1 MDAEKIRLAEEIDAW
16 AQRVEASGGGDEQ
29 LLAGMADYMEPF
41 KRLIDSCSSLEMS
54 LLIQRYDGFYRVSK
68 LLEQLAAAIADGAIE
83 VPGGRV
89 PPKKSKAARKKRPR
103 KPKPRRHQK
112 KKPQQIRHSI
122 SKLPLFTE
130 MIIGAANAT
139 EEQWAA
145 FMAAKDKPHV
155 LDDATV
161 VRALRLCQA
170 QLEDITAHDKQL
182 GWWLEEDISD
192 AQRYQVND
200 LRVKLLPWRERN
212 LELLDLLAELRE
224 GTIDRILEMD
234 DEELGRRFRN
244 GELGAL

>member
-1 MDAEKIRLAEEIDAW
+1 M
-16 AQRVEASGGGDEQ
+16 V
-29 LLAGMADYMEPF
+29 DYMEPF
-41 KRLIDSCSSLEMS
+41 KRLLDSCSLLEMN

-68 LLEQLAAAIADGAIE
+68 LLEQLAAAIADGVIE

-89 PPKKSKAARKKRPR
+89 PPEKSKTARKKRPR

-112 KKPQQIRHSI
+112 KQPQQIRHSI

-130 MIIGAANAT
+130 MIIGAAVNT
-139 EEQWAA
+139 DEQWTTFVAVRS
-145 FMAAKDKPHV
+145 KPHA
-155 LDDATV
+155 LDDATID
-161 VRALRLCQA
+161 RALRLYQV
-170 QLEDITAHDKQL
+170 QLEDITAHDRQL

-192 AQRYQVND
+192 TQRYQVND

-244 GELGAL
+244 GELGVL

>member
-16 AQRVEASGGGDEQ
+16 AQGVEAGGGGDEQ
-29 LLAGMADYMEPF
+29 LLAGMVDYMGPF
-41 KRLIDSCSSLEMS
+41 KRLLDSCSSLEMQ
-54 LLIQRYDGFYRVSK
+54 LLIQRYDGFYRVSQ
-68 LLEQLAAAIADGAIE
+68 LLEQLAAAIADGVID

-89 PPKKSKAARKKRPR
+89 PPKSKAARKKRPR

-112 KKPQQIRHSI
+112 KQPQQIPHEI

-130 MIIGAANAT
+130 MIIGAADAT
-139 EEQWAA
+139 EEQWEA

-155 LDDATV
+155 LDDATID
-161 VRALRLCQA
+161 RGIRLCQA
-170 QLEDITAHDKQL
+170 QVEDIAAHDKQL
-182 GWWLEEDISD
+182 GWWLEEDMSD

-212 LELLDLLAELRE
+212 LELLDLLAELRT

-234 DEELGRRFRN
+234 DEELGRRFRD